1 MALRRTTKQK
11 LYRYSIYAVL
21 LAIVVWAIVST
32 DWARI
37 AQLYFNPEVAAKMLP
52 GIITTALVNTLWFT
66 AVAFAGGLLLG
77 ILLALMKLSVIAPF
91 RWIATAWIELF
102 RGLPAILTIFAIA
115 FILPIGLG
123 VPATRLGG
131 PVVLGLIGLILVAS
145 AYMAETIRAGIQAV
159 PKGQTEAARSLG
171 LPDHH
176 PAADERVRAAAEG
189 HLAAVRRRLLH
200 LVEGAHELR
209 ARRSDAER
217 QRNAAH
223 HGGDPLPD
231 RDDPAHASQRVAG
244 ASDGED
250 TMSTDLIDVQ
260 APAIAIQDLHKS
272 FGDNE
277 VLKGIDLTVLAGE
290 VVCVIGPSGS
300 GKSTLLRSVNLLE
313 EPTGGKVLIEGI
325 DITDPDIDIDRVRT
339 RIGMVFQSFNLFP
352 HLSVLGNLTIA
363 QQRVKKR
370 SKAEAD
376 KVARAMLERVGLA
389 EKADAYPGHLSGG
402 QQQRVAIARALCMNP
417 DMMLFDEPTS
427 ALDPELVGEVLQVMR
442 SLADE
447 GMTMLVVTHEMGFAR
462 EVGSR
467 LIFMD
472 GGHIVEEGDP
482 REVLANPQH
491 QRTKDFLSRVL

>member
-1 MALRRTTKQK
+1 M
-11 LYRYSIYAVL
+11 I
-21 LAIVVWAIVST
+21 
-32 DWARI
+32 
-37 AQLYFNPEVAAKMLP
+37 
-52 GIITTALVNTLWFT
+52 
-66 AVAFAGGLLLG
+66 
-77 ILLALMKLSVIAPF
+77 
-91 RWIATAWIELF
+91 
-102 RGLPAILTIFAIA
+102 
-115 FILPIGLG
+115 
-123 VPATRLGG
+123 
-131 PVVLGLIGLILVAS
+131 
-145 AYMAETIRAGIQAV
+145 
-159 PKGQTEAARSLG
+159 
-171 LPDHH
+171 
-176 PAADERVRAAAEG
+176 
-189 HLAAVRRRLLH
+189 
-200 LVEGAHELR
+200 
-209 ARRSDAER
+209 
-217 QRNAAH
+217 
-223 HGGDPLPD
+223 
-231 RDDPAHASQRVAG
+231 
-244 ASDGED
+244 
-250 TMSTDLIDVQ
+250 TDLIDVH
-260 APAIAIQDLHKS
+260 APAIDLQGLVKS

-277 VLKGIDLTVLAGE
+277 VLKGIDLTVTKGE
-290 VVCVIGPSGS
+290 VVCIIGPSGS

-325 DITDPDIDIDRVRT
+325 DITDPDVDIDRVRT

-352 HLSVLGNLTIA
+352 HLDVMGNLMIA

-370 SKAEAD
+370 SKAEAER
-376 KVARAMLERVGLA
+376 VAKEMLGRVGLS

-491 QRTKDFLSRVL
+491 PRTQDFLARVL